1 MAGTFAE
8 QAELAADSTFVAKV
22 RVAMIARAVELTNSA
37 SVQNYRVL
45 EQMRGILSGGGDDAA
60 RMAKL
65 IATGIPA
72 IAAAAPVHPT
82 DAAIQSAVNT
92 VLTVLLK

>member
-1 MAGTFAE
+1 MAGTFAD
-8 QAELAADSTFVAKV
+8 QADLAADSTFIAKV
-22 RVAMIARAVELTNSA
+22 RVAMITRAVELTNSA

-45 EQMRGILSGGGDDAA
+45 EQMRGILGSGGGDAP
-60 RMAKL
+60 RMATL
-65 IATGIPA
+65 IVTGIPT
-72 IAAAAPVHPT
+72 IAAAAPAHPT

>member
-8 QAELAADSTFVAKV
+8 QAELAADSTFIAKV
-22 RVAMIARAVELTNSA
+22 RVAMIARAVELTNST

-45 EQMRGILSGGGDDAA
+45 EQMRGILASGGGDAI
-60 RMAKL
+60 RMATL
-65 IATGIPA
+65 IVTGIPT
-72 IAAAAPVHPT
+72 ISAAAPVHPT